1 MVTRSDSLTLTPAHR
16 AFRVLPFALLTALS
30 LTVLFLYSSWNRPI
44 WYDEFVYFSLGGL
57 NDLQEALAAIRD
69 TTSNLNQ
76 GVTGAFMLS
85 DFLLLKLFGAE
96 LWAMRLPSLLTGAWM
111 VMAGAVFL
119 RFRGVGLWGLSVW
132 PVLLMGQVTLMY
144 YVGEA
149 RTYMPLAGAVVGALA
164 YWSITIGR
172 RNRWWVRALGWGSV
186 LMGVVFHPYFAVY
199 LPLIVIF
206 GWSAFR
212 LPVMR
217 SEGLSATWRS
227 FLKFCNPVLIV
238 VAATTYVALAFSTW
252 LQGTATKV
260 NLDPYVFLTDPLWK
274 SILAQL
280 FQFAYVSRWATVIT
294 LLGIG
299 VLVVYAGSSV
309 GLRRVVARTWPPAAL
324 LVIAFASALLIS
336 LVSLSQGFWIIPRQW
351 IASIALASVS
361 VIWLVVE
368 LVRMVSSS
376 RVRLMTSTVFT
387 GVILGCAVAPT
398 QSAVD
403 TMREFSAR
411 VPAPPSQLENLI
423 LLRSQGLFPT
433 EQVWID
439 AAQSNIDAG
448 GPVHPVFGDFYTD
461 RDWQNFRLTD

>member
-16 AFRVLPFALLTALS
+16 AFRLLPFALLTALS

-57 NDLQEALAAIRD
+57 SDLQEALAAIRD

-76 GVTGAFMLS
+76 GVTGAFMFA
-85 DFLLLKLFGAE
+85 DFLLLKSFGAE

-119 RFRGVGLWGLSVW
+119 RFRGVGIWGLSVW

-172 RNRWWVRALGWGSV
+172 RNRWWVRVLGWGSV
-186 LMGVVFHPYFAVY
+186 LMGVAFHPYFAVY

-206 GWSAFR
+206 GWFAFR
-212 LPVMR
+212 LPVMK
-217 SEGLSATWRS
+217 SDGLSATWRS
-227 FLKFCNPVLIV
+227 FLNFCNPVLLA
-238 VAATTYVALAFSTW
+238 VAATTYVVLALSTW

-260 NLDPYVFLTDPLWK
+260 NLDPYLFLTDPLWK

-280 FQFAYVSRWATVIT
+280 FQFAYVSRWATAISV
-294 LLGIG
+294 LGIG
-299 VLVVYAGSSV
+299 ALVVYAGISV
-309 GLRRVVARTWPPAAL
+309 GLRQVASRAWPPVAV
-324 LVIAFASALLIS
+324 LVLAFVSALLIS

-361 VIWLVVE
+361 LIWLVVE
-368 LVRMVSSS
+368 LVRMIPSS
-376 RVRLMTSTVFT
+376 RVRLTISMVFT
-387 GVILGCAVAPT
+387 GVVLFCAIAPT
-398 QSAVD
+398 ESAVV

-411 VPAPPSQLENLI
+411 APAPASQLEDLI
-423 LLRSQGLFPT
+423 LLRSQGIFPA

-448 GPVHPVFGDFYTD
+448 GPVHPVFGDFYTA
-461 RDWQNFRLTD
+461 RDWRNFRLTD